1 MSEERTSFTFLSICS
16 SITSRS
22 ANSQVPRR
30 MIECGLATNDVDSK
44 QRASQLIIAAV
55 DRARAA
61 IAKFNENVGADKRK
75 TMIAGCVPPLT
86 ECYFSSKVPL
96 SIDCLIPEY
105 TAILLTLLECNV
117 DILLAETLSTIR
129 EAQAILRSLNCIHQ
143 MGKHRIPPL
152 WLSFTVHDDQPSKL
166 RSDEPLDMVCQS
178 ILHEATILNLP
189 LEAVGINCSAPSA
202 ISHAVPILAKLVEGT
217 AIKVCAYGNCFKT
230 STSEWIQTLNDDAN
244 DRNSECTAEQRTE
257 VEICAE
263 DYDEEGLTPDAYAAA
278 AIEWARSGARII
290 GGCCGSRPKHMS
302 KVATALKDFG

>member
-1 MSEERTSFTFLSICS
+1 M
-16 SITSRS
+16 
-22 ANSQVPRR
+22 V
-30 MIECGLATNDVDSK
+30 ECGLATNDSDSK

-61 IAKFNENVGADKRK
+61 ILKYNENVRADNRK
-75 TMIAGCVPPLT
+75 KMIAGCVPPLT

-105 TAILLTLLECNV
+105 TVILSTLLECNV
-117 DILLAETLSTIR
+117 DLLLAETLSTHR

-143 MGKHRIPPL
+143 TGRHRIPPL
-152 WLSFTVHDDQPSKL
+152 WLSFTVHDDRPSKL

-178 ILHEATILNLP
+178 ILREATILNLP

-202 ISHAVPILAKLVEGT
+202 ISYAVPILAKLVEGT

-230 STSEWIQTLNDDAN
+230 STSEWIQTRNDNAN

-257 VEICAE
+257 VEICAK

-302 KVATALKDFG
+302 KVAIALKDFVEMEADR